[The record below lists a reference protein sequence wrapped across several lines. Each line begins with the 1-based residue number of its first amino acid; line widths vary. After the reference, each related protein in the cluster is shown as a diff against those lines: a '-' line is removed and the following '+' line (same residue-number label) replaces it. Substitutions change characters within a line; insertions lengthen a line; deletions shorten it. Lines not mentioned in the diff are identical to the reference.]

1 MEVMQMNYE
10 MEELLPIVG
19 KLAGQYTSNES
30 GSVTYE
36 TANQLMGAVIIVS
49 EKQKFKMKR
58 LYSPKLPVLQNRH
71 TKPGMP

>member
-36 TANQLMGAVIIVS
+36 TANQLMGAVIYCIRETEVQNEMS
-49 EKQKFKMKR
+49 LQ
-58 LYSPKLPVLQNRH
+58 PKTSLSLIH
-71 TKPGMP
+71 I